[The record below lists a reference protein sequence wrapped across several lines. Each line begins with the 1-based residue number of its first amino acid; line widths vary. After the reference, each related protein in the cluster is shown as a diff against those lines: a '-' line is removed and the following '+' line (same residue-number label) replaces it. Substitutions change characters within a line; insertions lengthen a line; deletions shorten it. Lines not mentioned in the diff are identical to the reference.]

1 MRLSHI
7 FEEPQARRSPVHS
20 APEDLG
26 GPLEVLLLRGLDV
39 RGQIG
44 RCPFH
49 DHGEPVLVAV
59 HGKDGRER
67 MDAVRE
73 ATPCIWLAPS
83 TAQPGH
89 MEVGGMRADAG
100 SREYLWKSVIVVV
113 GKTS

>member
-7 FEEPQARRSPVHS
+7 FEEPQGRRSPVHS

-26 GPLEVLLLRGLDV
+26 GPLEVLLRRGLDV

-59 HGKDGRER
+59 QGKDANSAWMRCR
-67 MDAVRE
+67 RRR
-73 ATPCIWLAPS
+73 LAS
-83 TAQPGH
+83 GWRHLLA
-89 MEVGGMRADAG
+89 
-100 SREYLWKSVIVVV
+100 
-113 GKTS
+113 